1 MKNKLLLILGTVS
14 LVLVLLVGSVK
25 TSWAIQKV
33 ADFKISSLPGSLIAQ
48 SRWSTPTGV
57 PVKGCSSRPKLY
69 PPKPN
74 IETAFVPGILAL
86 DRFRQVT
93 SQATLVQSSPSQL
106 PPRGSSIQSPPPQ
119 RPSRGNPFRSQ
130 FPPQQNSIPVPP
142 PSNPF
147 PRQPLTQP
155 RYYSSPLSS
164 YQPREEIAL
173 ANPTNFGERYFQDVD
188 GNPVS
193 NDPIIV
199 LHETVSAGWSAVRMF
214 QTYHAN
220 DDDQSSYHTLVK
232 LDGTVFYLVPPDK
245 RAFGAGNS
253 VFEGAKGIEGVKTNR
268 LFPPSVNNFAYH
280 ISFESP
286 VDGRGNGRSHS
297 GYTDA
302 QYKSAAWLVARTGV
316 PEERVTTHKGVDRSR
331 TRIDP
336 RSFDMNKFRQYL
348 SAFPK
353 TQEIVIGCPTATPT
367 VNPSN
372 GSF

>member
-14 LVLVLLVGSVK
+14 LILVLLVGSVK
-25 TSWAIQKV
+25 ASWAIQKV
-33 ADFKISSLPGSLIAQ
+33 ADFKISSFPSSLIAR
-48 SRWSTPTGV
+48 SSWANPKGV
-57 PVKGCSSRPKLY
+57 PIKGCSTRPKLN

-74 IETAFVPGILAL
+74 IETAFVPGVLTL

-93 SQATLVQSSPSQL
+93 PQAALIQSTPSQL
-106 PPRGSSIQSPPPQ
+106 PPRGTSVQSPPLQ
-119 RPSRGNPFRSQ
+119 VPSRGNPFPSQ
-130 FPPQQNSIPVPP
+130 FPPQRNSIPSPP
-142 PSNPF
+142 PQAPF
-147 PRQPLTQP
+147 PRQPITQP
-155 RYYSSPLSS
+155 RNYSNPLAN

-173 ANPTNFGERYFQDVD
+173 ANPTNFGERYFQDID
-188 GNPVS
+188 GNSVS
-193 NDPIIV
+193 NAPIIV
-199 LHETVSAGWSAVRMF
+199 FHETVSAGWSAIRMF

-232 LDGTVFYLVPPDK
+232 LDGTIFYLVPPDK

-253 VFEGAKGIEGVKTNR
+253 VFASAKGVEGVKSNR
-268 LFPPSVNNFAYH
+268 RFPPSVNNFAYH

-297 GYTDA
+297 GYTEA

-316 PEERVTTHKGVDRSR
+316 PEERVTTHQGVDRSR

-336 RSFDMNKFRQYL
+336 RSFNMNKFRQYL
-348 SAFPK
+348 GAFPK
-353 TQEIVIGCPTATPT
+353 TQEIVIGCSVGAPA

>member
-1 MKNKLLLILGTVS
+1 MKNKLLLILGTVA
-14 LVLVLLVGSVK
+14 LVFVLFVGSVK
-25 TSWAIQKV
+25 ASWAIQKV
-33 ADFKISSLPGSLIAQ
+33 ADFKISRFPGSLIAR
-48 SRWSTPTGV
+48 SVAGV
-57 PVKGCSSRPKLY
+57 PVKGCSTRPKLN

-86 DRFRQVT
+86 DRFRQVAP
-93 SQATLVQSSPSQL
+93 QAALIKSTPSQL
-106 PPRGSSIQSPPPQ
+106 PPRGTSVQSPASQ
-119 RPSRGNPFRSQ
+119 FPSRGNPFPSQ
-130 FPPQQNSIPVPP
+130 FPPQRNSIPSTPP
-142 PSNPF
+142 QAPF
-147 PRQPLTQP
+147 PRQPITQP
-155 RYYSSPLSS
+155 RNYSNPLAN

-173 ANPTNFGERYFQDVD
+173 ANPTNFGERYFQDID
-188 GNPVS
+188 GNSVS

-199 LHETVSAGWSAVRMF
+199 FHETVSAGWSAIRMF

-232 LDGTVFYLVPPDK
+232 LDGTIFYLVPPDK

-253 VFEGAKGIEGVKTNR
+253 VFASAKGIEGVKTNR

-297 GYTDA
+297 GYTEA

-316 PEERVTTHKGVDRSR
+316 PAERVTTHKGVDRSR

-348 SAFPK
+348 GAFPK
-353 TQEIVIGCPTATPT
+353 TQEIVIGCSVGAPT

-372 GSF
+372 GS